1 MVRGLKQ
8 WQSVVLTVI
17 VTSMINFAFFA
28 LHFDQSNEQ
37 NFEVAPVL
45 TDSQTRNAFFADKKS
60 FQNVSSSLP
69 AAYAG
74 SFSRA
79 RAKNTRKKLRK
90 KWTKFEKRKNW
101 LKRRALKNE
110 GELKNKLNIRVEMQ
124 K

>member
-45 TDSQTRNAFFADKKS
+45 TDSQTRNAFFADKKKV
-60 FQNVSSSLP
+60 FKMCQVLYQP
-69 AAYAG
+69 RTQVP
-74 SFSRA
+74 SRA
-79 RAKNTRKKLRK
+79 RARRTQERNL
-90 KWTKFEKRKNW
+90 EK
-101 LKRRALKNE
+101 A
-110 GELKNKLNIRVEMQ
+110 
-124 K
+124 